1 MQDQCITVVDTVDNQ
16 DGTVT
21 MTFEISEVSKTALLQ
36 FAIRRLLEDAAEEAI
51 MQTVIDNQEDTCY
64 N

>member
-1 MQDQCITVVDTVDNQ
+1 MMQSSSITVIDTVDNE

-51 MQTVIDNQEDTCY
+51 MSNSY
-64 N
+64 